1 MSAPASLHDDDSAIK
16 SGNYNDDM
24 FTAGTSRLNATN
36 LDDNSSGSALL
47 SFNLDSKP
55 KTPVDRIQDDFP
67 GTPSLYSSQVSRLS
81 SIAEGFDS
89 SDSLLPSSRSPRA
102 AGLYL
107 QSASSIDAA
116 LDRTTA
122 SMQQLNMN
130 AVVSTNLPPGSNSL
144 QNISGLQPLTNT
156 AAVQPLLPAAAQNR
170 AAPGRGNNGVQSFN
184 QYGNV
189 QYVAEQPLQSN
200 YYVQQPVYVDSAT
213 GQPVYYR
220 VAGNQYTQDIVY
232 ASQEVGS
239 TDIYGTGVYGS
250 APINAGSTYYANSQ
264 DNLNQGYAV
273 AGADGNMRRVLYP
286 NNAQQQYAP
295 NRVNQNYQGI
305 PGQQMNNMRG
315 MDHIDMYGVRDT
327 HGGIGRNNL
336 GMDSRNDRNL
346 GMNRNDGYRDRDR
359 GGSRNNRANDR
370 YNDRNSQQNNSAVN
384 PMRDPL
390 VDEFRLT
397 YGKSRQWGLTDLL
410 GHVVAFCQDQHGSRF
425 IQQRLEVCPDADKQL
440 IFEEIMPSA
449 PMLMTDVF
457 GNYVLQ
463 KLFEFGTSDQC
474 DNLSLL
480 LTGQCVT
487 LSMQMY
493 GCRVVQKA
501 LEYVST
507 PRLMELLTEFENPP
521 VLLRCVYDSNGNHV
535 IQKCIEIV
543 SKVAREA
550 AVPETQEIL
559 ASRIQFILDTFKGKV
574 KELASHPYGCRVVQ
588 RTLEHCNN
596 EQKKPILEELR
607 DCCAELV
614 QDCYGN
620 YVIQFIMQHGMEA
633 DRQVLIKEVQ
643 ARLLDF
649 SQHKFASNVVEK
661 CLQYASKRDRDE
673 MIWTII
679 NVTFDLNSPVDA
691 KTGHCVLESM
701 VRDPYANYVVQKVI
715 DVSDERQRNAI
726 MAYVRE
732 NITQLRRLTYAK
744 HILVRLEKLTN
755 EKF

>member
-1 MSAPASLHDDDSAIK
+1 
-16 SGNYNDDM
+16 
-24 FTAGTSRLNATN
+24 
-36 LDDNSSGSALL
+36 
-47 SFNLDSKP
+47 
-55 KTPVDRIQDDFP
+55 
-67 GTPSLYSSQVSRLS
+67 
-81 SIAEGFDS
+81 
-89 SDSLLPSSRSPRA
+89 
-102 AGLYL
+102 
-107 QSASSIDAA
+107 
-116 LDRTTA
+116 
-122 SMQQLNMN
+122 
-130 AVVSTNLPPGSNSL
+130 
-144 QNISGLQPLTNT
+144 
-156 AAVQPLLPAAAQNR
+156 
-170 AAPGRGNNGVQSFN
+170 
-184 QYGNV
+184 
-189 QYVAEQPLQSN
+189 
-200 YYVQQPVYVDSAT
+200 
-213 GQPVYYR
+213 
-220 VAGNQYTQDIVY
+220 
-232 ASQEVGS
+232 
-239 TDIYGTGVYGS
+239 
-250 APINAGSTYYANSQ
+250 
-264 DNLNQGYAV
+264 
-273 AGADGNMRRVLYP
+273 
-286 NNAQQQYAP
+286 
-295 NRVNQNYQGI
+295 
-305 PGQQMNNMRG
+305 
-315 MDHIDMYGVRDT
+315 
-327 HGGIGRNNL
+327 
-336 GMDSRNDRNL
+336 
-346 GMNRNDGYRDRDR
+346 
-359 GGSRNNRANDR
+359 
-370 YNDRNSQQNNSAVN
+370 
-384 PMRDPL
+384 
-390 VDEFRLT
+390 
-397 YGKSRQWGLTDLL
+397 
-410 GHVVAFCQDQHGSRF
+410 
-425 IQQRLEVCPDADKQL
+425 
-440 IFEEIMPSA
+440 
-449 PMLMTDVF
+449 
-457 GNYVLQ
+457 
-463 KLFEFGTSDQC
+463 
-474 DNLSLL
+474 
-480 LTGQCVT
+480 
-487 LSMQMY
+487 MQMY